1 MITKPSFQSL
11 HNIRFQPQ
19 FTQRFLALLLM
30 NLDLLYIILV
40 IPTRHEEESL
50 HNIRY
55 NRMLCKD
62 PSLRVGVTG

>member
-1 MITKPSFQSL
+1 MLCKD
-11 HNIRFQPQ
+11 
-19 FTQRFLALLLM
+19 FLLRVLM
-30 NLDLLYIILV
+30 NLDLSYIILV

-62 PSLRVGVTG
+62 PSLRVGVTS